1 MCNIISVHCCPGW
14 WLRGAMSPRPRRL
27 HLSPSLS
34 LKYFWSPLLS
44 CLQQPG
50 PHEAAAPRR
59 PAPRA
64 RGCSRAQLPAGAG
77 DQDQCRHPHQ
87 TQASPGRCLRSN
99 KICLVCKMCG
109 GSVSITPA
117 AVSPRLR
124 RRRPGPAGI
133 LISGLGGVVQ
143 QLGGRGQGCREPA
156 KESSKLARPPAP
168 TITHTQSHYTAST
181 GDY

>member
-1 MCNIISVHCCPGW
+1 MVQCPRGPAVSISRHLSRSNIFGHLS
-14 WLRGAMSPRPRRL
+14 SPVSSSQGRTRLPRRAGR
-27 HLSPSLS
+27 HREHGAAAGR
-34 LKYFWSPLLS
+34 S
-44 CLQQPG
+44 CQPG
-50 PHEAAAPRR
+50 PGTRTSVATHTRHR
-59 PAPRA
+59 V
-64 RGCSRAQLPAGAG
+64 RGS
-77 DQDQCRHPHQ
+77 
-87 TQASPGRCLRSN
+87 CLRSN

-117 AVSPRLR
+117 ALSPRLR
-124 RRRPGPAGI
+124 RRRPGRAGI

-181 GDY
+181 GA